1 MKIGRLEIRIQSP
14 IIITFDKTWM
24 REVKQALREGKTLL
38 AVKIYK
44 DHTGKSLMESK
55 NYVCDVLRPKYYK
68 ENNTMKKFRE
78 EMSKCTL
85 TSAQFQAKEMVNR
98 MNK

>member
-1 MKIGRLEIRIQSP
+1 
-14 IIITFDKTWM
+14 M

-68 ENNTMKKFRE
+68 PGKMEELALTMAR
-78 EMSKCTL
+78 
-85 TSAQFQAKEMVNR
+85 FQAEQ